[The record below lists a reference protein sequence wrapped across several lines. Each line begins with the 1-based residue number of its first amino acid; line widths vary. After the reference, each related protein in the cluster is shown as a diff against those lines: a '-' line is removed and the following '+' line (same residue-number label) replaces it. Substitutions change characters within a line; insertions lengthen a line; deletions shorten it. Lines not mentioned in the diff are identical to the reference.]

1 MAISRVLDIARRGLA
16 VYQGA
21 LDVTSNNI
29 ANASNTAY
37 SRQRAVL
44 STETP
49 QKIAGLVWG
58 SGVTLSQIERT
69 HDYLLERQIVNYN
82 QSYSFQNTKSEILSQ
97 IETIFSEPSDGGL
110 SSLMDEFFNSWQELS
125 VSPQSATLRTDVVS
139 AAENISSKVSEIYSD
154 LDIINTDCISNFKT
168 DISEINQLLEKIQNY
183 NSQIYTSSSAGGS
196 PNDLMDLRDT
206 AISDLSKL
214 VNINVTYTNEN
225 VAQVTIGGVFAA
237 DTSYSAEF
245 EYKLVN
251 DKLTMVS
258 KDSQKTVILSGG
270 DINGV
275 ADIYNNVIPSYTK
288 KIDSVMNALVSA
300 VNDIHTTGYTNTDP
314 QETGVKFF
322 DSYSEGKLVINQDIL
337 DDSDNIA
344 ISADGTEGNGDI
356 AVQIAEIADK
366 ELIDGET
373 LSTTYGSFISDVGTD
388 VTNADSLVESYDQ
401 ILEQLANQKA
411 SYSGVSSDEEM
422 TNLIIYQRA
431 YQACSKVISIENEML
446 ETLINLV

>member
-1 MAISRVLDIARRGLA
+1 MSISRVLDIARRGLS

-29 ANASNTAY
+29 ANASNADY

-49 QKIAGLVWG
+49 QRISGLVWG

-110 SSLMDEFFNSWQELS
+110 SGLMDEFFNSWQELS
-125 VSPQSATLRTDVVS
+125 VSPQSTTLRTDVVNT
-139 AAENISSKVSEIYSD
+139 AQNISSKVNEIYSD
-154 LDIINTDCISNFKT
+154 LDIVNTDCVNNFKT

-183 NSQIYTSSSAGGS
+183 NSQIYTSSCAGES

-206 AISDLSKL
+206 AIGDLSKL
-214 VNINVTYTNEN
+214 VNINVTYSSEN

-237 DTSYSAEF
+237 DTSYAAEF
-245 EYKLVN
+245 DFKLIN
-251 DKLTMVS
+251 NKLTMIS

-275 ADIYNNVIPSYTK
+275 ADVYNNVIPSYTK
-288 KIDSVMNALVSA
+288 QIDSIMSALVSA
-300 VNDIHTTGYTNTDP
+300 VNDIHTTGYTNTDS

-322 DSYSEGKLVINQDIL
+322 DSYSDGKLVINQDIL

-344 ISADGTEGNGDI
+344 ISADGTEGNGDLAI
-356 AVQIAEIADK
+356 QLAELADK

-373 LSTTYGSFISDVGTD
+373 LSTTYGSFISGVGTD

-431 YQACSKVISIENEML
+431 YQACSKVISVENEML
-446 ETLINLV
+446 ETLMNLV